1 MLLVNNIY
9 FSRQSKAILKDVN
22 LSIPPKGIIH
32 LTGNNGVGK
41 TTLLKII
48 CKILNPDDG
57 EIFWNGKNI
66 KKNHYDYCKNITFIL
81 DQNTSNENLTVYEN
95 IIFWKKI
102 FSSQIKINEIE
113 SILEV
118 LGLLE
123 YKNTSTIHLSFGE
136 IKKLELI
143 RLIIEQK
150 KLWILDEP
158 FMGLDLKSV
167 EIIIQTITNHIE
179 LNGMVLFTSHTLPT
193 ISNINTVNLE
203 INE

>member
-9 FSRQSKAILKDVN
+9 FKRQSKLILKDVN

-150 KLWILDEP
+150 KLWVLDEP
-158 FMGLDLKSV
+158 FIGLDLKSV

-179 LNGMVLFTSHTLPT
+179 LNGMVIFTSHTLPT
-193 ISNINTVNLE
+193 IRNINTVNLE